1 MQNYPLP
8 PESGTLDLLAQ
19 PVLHVAEERII
30 FRNSAAALLLPDQL
44 EVQGLL
50 DEENLEAY
58 RAHDGRSLLSL
69 TLRLG
74 GRPFHAAVR
83 REAGRD
89 VFVAQAQPRFETLR
103 PDTLTILAQ
112 NVRRE
117 LAELFDAAHVLL
129 PAVEELEKP
138 RLQRQTARMNKSLYT
153 LLRLSANLSD
163 VGRCMAGESCL
174 RLEGVE
180 LAGFLDGLCAGAA
193 PLCAQMGVE
202 LVYRRPQAV
211 LVTADPQYLER
222 AVLNLLSNALRFTP
236 RGGQISVSLEAGP
249 ARVYLRIHDSGEG
262 IAPAEM
268 AGIFNRY
275 ERGAAAPG
283 DPRGRAGLGLPL
295 AQLVSQLHGGT
306 VVVSSGPEGGTT
318 VTMSVAR
325 RLPAGDAEGFC
336 SPIRRMD
343 YAGGY
348 DHALLELSD
357 ALPLELFDSV
367 DIN

>member
-8 PESGTLDLLAQ
+8 SESGTLDLLAQ
-19 PVLHVAEERII
+19 PILHVAEERII
-30 FRNSAAALLLPDQL
+30 FRNSAAALLLLPDQL

-50 DEENLEAY
+50 DEEDLEAY
-58 RAHDGRSLLSL
+58 RAYDGRSLLSL

-83 REAGRD
+83 RETDRD

-103 PDTLTILAQ
+103 PDTLTILSQ

-117 LAELFDAAHVLL
+117 LTELFDAAHVLL

-138 RLQRQTARMNKSLYT
+138 SLQRQTARMNKSLYT

-193 PLCAQMGVE
+193 PLCAQMGVA

-236 RGGQISVSLEAGP
+236 RGGQITVSLEAGP
-249 ARVYLRIHDSGEG
+249 ARAYLRIHDSGEG

-275 ERGAAAPG
+275 ERAAVPG
-283 DPRGRAGLGLPL
+283 DPRSRAGLGLPL

-325 RLPAGDAEGFC
+325 RLPAGDGESLR
-336 SPIRRMD
+336 SPIRRLD